1 MGIGAKLGRPTGSCI
16 CIVGDGSLLMHG
28 FELHTAVRYN
38 VPLVIVLINNSALGN
53 VYLRARQEG
62 QEAIELAAIPT
73 LDWIGFAHF
82 LGADG
87 VVVEQPDNL
96 GGRVSISLR
105 SNRNHGQA
113 VSNRCPLRPQLPD
126 PQYDL
131 KLLMQC

>member
-1 MGIGAKLGRPTGSCI
+1 MGYGIAMGIGAKLGRPTGSCI

-62 QEAIELAAIPT
+62 QKAIELAAIPT
-73 LDWIGFAHF
+73 LDWVGFAHF

-87 VVVEQPDNL
+87 VLVEQPDNL
-96 GGRVSISLR
+96 SAAFQLAFDQTATTGKPFLIDARCD
-105 SNRNHGQA
+105 RNCRTP
-113 VSNRCPLRPQLPD
+113 NTT
-126 PQYDL
+126 
-131 KLLMQC
+131 